1 MYGEEAYKLA
11 KEAKRA
17 NERLPPYNEELVRN
31 VCREIRILFDDLQ
44 RAMQDKEYRTQA
56 DNGRRCAALIQH
68 TSLRRNKR
76 CLLAYHKQRLERV
89 KEIAWA
95 IGEVPEEIQDNLS
108 SNEIEAF
115 KEYKH
120 ILEEYDQQFLPINL
134 MSDLKPPKDLY
145 IEVRVLKDCG
155 EIQTDNG
162 TIKLEKNSQHFIKR
176 TDVER
181 FITQGYIKH
190 IS

>member
-1 MYGEEAYKLA
+1 
-11 KEAKRA
+11 
-17 NERLPPYNEELVRN
+17 
-31 VCREIRILFDDLQ
+31 
-44 RAMQDKEYRTQA
+44 MQDKEYRTQA

-95 IGEVPEEIQDNLS
+95 IGEVPEDIQDNLS

-120 ILEEYDQQFLPINL
+120 ILQEYDQQYLPINL
-134 MSDLKPPKDLY
+134 MSDLQPPKDLY

-162 TIKLEKNSQHFIKR
+162 AIRLEKNSQHFIKK

-181 FITQGYIKH
+181 FIAQGYIKH
-190 IS
+190 IG